1 MKYHDIKD
9 PIRKFN
15 EILGGKWRLLI
26 VEQLIEG
33 TQRFTEIQQSITGI
47 TPRMLTKEI
56 RSLTNYGIVQKEV
69 FREMPPRVEYTLSNY
84 GIKLLPLIEHIRA
97 FGTNYTEN
105 EEDIL
110 NEKEVELVDELSL
123 PTVQKVAPTV
133 KKESAPKE
141 EAAPKEKKQKEKAP
155 AKPKPEKK
163 VSEEAQEPFQQLS
176 LF

>member
-1 MKYHDIKD
+1 MKYHDIKE

-33 TQRFTEIQQSITGI
+33 TQRFTEIQQSIVGI

-69 FREMPPRVEYTLSNY
+69 FREMPPRVEYTLTNY
-84 GIKLLPLIEHIRA
+84 GIKLLPLLEHIRS

-110 NEKEVELVDELSL
+110 NEKEVELVDELRL
-123 PTVQKVAPTV
+123 PTTQYIAPVAPKAV
-133 KKESAPKE
+133 VPKE
-141 EAAPKEKKQKEKAP
+141 ESMPQEKKPKEKAP

-163 VSEEAQEPFQQLS
+163 ISEATQEPFQQLS